1 LRDFL
6 TAEDVKRIERAMAK
20 FNTCDLAGSYLFIEV
35 DKKTNTK
42 SFKGFCTYN
51 QGAGMP
57 NKIDI
62 EPTCRICLR
71 HEKIKKRSTKK
82 TATQI
87 QRIKKVRLRQKQRQ
101 AEREDYKVKRPG
113 LEHFK

>member
-1 LRDFL
+1 MIPL

-51 QGAGMP
+51 QGAGIP
-57 NKIDI
+57 NKIDV

-82 TATQI
+82 TAAHI
-87 QRIKKVRLRQKQRQ
+87 QRIKKGRLRQKQRQ
-101 AEREDYKVKRPG
+101 AEREDHRIKRPG
-113 LEHFK
+113 LEYFR

>member
-1 LRDFL
+1 MIPL

-35 DKKTNTK
+35 DKKTKTK
-42 SFKGFCTYN
+42 SFRGYCTVN
-51 QGAGMP
+51 QRSGIP
-57 NKIDI
+57 NKIDV

-82 TATQI
+82 TAVKI
-87 QRIKKVRLRQKQRQ
+87 QRIKKGRLRQKQRK
-101 AEREDYKVKRPG
+101 AEREDHRIKRPG
-113 LEHFK
+113 LKHFK